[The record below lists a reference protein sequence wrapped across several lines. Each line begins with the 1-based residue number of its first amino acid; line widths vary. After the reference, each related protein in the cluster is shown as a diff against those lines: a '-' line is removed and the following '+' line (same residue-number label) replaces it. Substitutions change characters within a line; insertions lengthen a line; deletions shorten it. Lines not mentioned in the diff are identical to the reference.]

1 MKRVLI
7 VFCLLCGSLWIYA
20 VKLSKQIQSVKVIL
34 PAVKPEYPVSGEGS
48 YCPPDAMT
56 LWYTAPVTA
65 QTCANP
71 WMDYALPI
79 GNGQLGAMVYG
90 GIHQDILQFNE
101 KTLWEG
107 SPVIRGAYQ
116 NFGNLYIEDTGKDLS
131 SGVTHYSRQLDLEN
145 ARASASWKD
154 YDGSTTYSRQY
165 IASYPDHC
173 IAVLLKADR
182 KGRINDKFY
191 LWNPHGTKPQY
202 AEGSGTFC
210 GQLTTVSYNAR
221 FMVIPKGGKMTTDA
235 TGITVKGVDEVLV
248 ILAAATDYDP
258 VAPGYISG
266 TAGLAL
272 RVRSVVRSAAAKGW
286 KALLGRQV
294 SDYRSLYSRVH
305 LDLDGGNNDL
315 PTDQLISGY
324 HRAVGPRKRL
334 LEELYFQYGRYL
346 LISSSRGIDLPNN
359 LQGIWNDSDSP
370 AWQCDMHA
378 DINVQMN
385 YWPAEKTNLPEMH
398 EKFLNYLYNMSLVQP
413 QWRSYARD
421 RAGQTTGWV
430 NFTENNIFGHCTT
443 WHNDYVE
450 AGAWECAHL
459 WQHYR
464 YTQDRNFL
472 RYRAMPVMLSCVRF
486 WMQRLVRDPHDS
498 LWVCPDEWSPEHG
511 PVKSITAHAQQIV
524 WNLFSNTID
533 AVSVLGINGSGMTAS
548 EFRQLKEKFAHL
560 DNGLYTEIYRGTF
573 GAERF
578 GVHTGDTIL
587 REWKYTDY
595 ATGNYGESNHRHLS
609 HLMALY
615 PLDNLAPSSPFFRPA
630 VNSIRLRGLQSQ
642 GWSMGWKMNL
652 WARAQEG
659 DSCQKI
665 FNLAFRHSSDY
676 VINMSSTAGGIYY
689 NLLDAH
695 SPFQIDGNFGVCAG
709 MAEMLLQNQ
718 KNTILLLPALSS
730 SWRMG
735 RVDGLKA
742 AGNFTIGMD
751 WRNGALEKATVG
763 SGSGMGCWLKYT
775 DISRAVVKDEEG
787 KLIKT
792 IPHGPDMIFFP
803 TRVGKVYV
811 ISMPSD
817 LK

>member
-1 MKRVLI
+1 
-7 VFCLLCGSLWIYA
+7 
-20 VKLSKQIQSVKVIL
+20 
-34 PAVKPEYPVSGEGS
+34 
-48 YCPPDAMT
+48 
-56 LWYTAPVTA
+56 
-65 QTCANP
+65 
-71 WMDYALPI
+71 
-79 GNGQLGAMVYG
+79 
-90 GIHQDILQFNE
+90 
-101 KTLWEG
+101 
-107 SPVIRGAYQ
+107 
-116 NFGNLYIEDTGKDLS
+116 
-131 SGVTHYSRQLDLEN
+131 
-145 ARASASWKD
+145 
-154 YDGSTTYSRQY
+154 
-165 IASYPDHC
+165 
-173 IAVLLKADR
+173 
-182 KGRINDKFY
+182 
-191 LWNPHGTKPQY
+191 
-202 AEGSGTFC
+202 
-210 GQLTTVSYNAR
+210 
-221 FMVIPKGGKMTTDA
+221 
-235 TGITVKGVDEVLV
+235 
-248 ILAAATDYDP
+248 
-258 VAPGYISG
+258 
-266 TAGLAL
+266 
-272 RVRSVVRSAAAKGW
+272 
-286 KALLGRQV
+286 LGRQV

-385 YWPAEKTNLPEMH
+385 YWPAEKANLPEMH
-398 EKFLNYLYNMSLVQP
+398 EKFLNYLYNMSQVQP

-511 PVKSITAHAQQIV
+511 PIKSITAHAQQIV

-533 AVSVLGINGSGMTAS
+533 AVRVLGIKGSGISAA
-548 EFRQLKEKFAHL
+548 EFRQLKEKFTHL
-560 DNGLYTEIYRGTF
+560 DNGLHTEIYQGTF
-573 GAERF
+573 GADRF

-595 ATGNYGESNHRHLS
+595 AIGNHGESNHRHLS

-615 PLDNLAPSSPFFRPA
+615 PLDNLAPSSPYFRPA
-630 VNSIRLRGLQSQ
+630 VNSLRLRGLQSQ

-665 FNLAFRHSSDY
+665 FNLAFRHSSDD
-676 VINMSSTAGGIYY
+676 VINMSSTAGGVYY
-689 NLLDAH
+689 NLLDSH

-718 KNTILLLPALSS
+718 KDTILLLPALSS
-730 SWRMG
+730 SWRTG

-742 AGNFTIGMD
+742 EGDFTIGMD
-751 WRNGALEKATVG
+751 WRNGVLEKATVG
-763 SGSGMGCWLKYT
+763 SGSGIGCWLEYP
-775 DISRAVVKDEEG
+775 DIARAVVTDERG
-787 KLIKT
+787 RRLRCQAK
-792 IPHGPDMIFFP
+792 GPDRIFLS
-803 TRVGKVYV
+803 TKTGEKYRIEMSSSWKRCMGHE
-811 ISMPSD
+811 
-817 LK
+817 